1 MKNIFVALLLSLTLN
16 SCAVDNFNTF
26 KSLSTEEREKI
37 MLTRDVRTNLFPED
51 KNFVYVASFGKRW
64 DKGKGVRNTD
74 GRKCDIFLKCIPA
87 AIEIALN
94 KCKKEFDLNKAKK
107 IDYRV
112 IPEKITNQHKLY
124 SQVYWVYE
132 CSQETPKKKSITQN
146 AVTSINSTNRNFT
159 CDYVDNISEKSK
171 IVIRGP
177 EATEET
183 AIGII
188 INYSIVE
195 ISDKGAFTLKGASN
209 DPGRAWFI
217 GAQSFLLLD
226 AKVLPYNCY

>member
-1 MKNIFVALLLSLTLN
+1 M
-16 SCAVDNFNTF
+16 
-26 KSLSTEEREKI
+26 
-37 MLTRDVRTNLFPED
+37 
-51 KNFVYVASFGKRW
+51 
-64 DKGKGVRNTD
+64 
-74 GRKCDIFLKCIPA
+74 
-87 AIEIALN
+87 
-94 KCKKEFDLNKAKK
+94 
-107 IDYRV
+107 
-112 IPEKITNQHKLY
+112 
-124 SQVYWVYE
+124 YE

-146 AVTSINSTNRNFT
+146 ATTSINSTNRNFT

>member
-1 MKNIFVALLLSLTLN
+1 MK
-16 SCAVDNFNTF
+16 
-26 KSLSTEEREKI
+26 STI
-37 MLTRDVRTNLFPED
+37 SIL
-51 KNFVYVASFGKRW
+51 
-64 DKGKGVRNTD
+64 

-112 IPEKITNQHKLY
+112 IPEKITNQHKLF

-132 CSQETPKKKSITQN
+132 CSQETPKKKSVTQN
-146 AVTSINSTNRNFT
+146 VTTSINSINRNFT
-159 CDYVDNISEKSK
+159 CGYVDNNSEKS
-171 IVIRGP
+171 IIAIRGP
-177 EATEET
+177 KATEET

-188 INYSIVE
+188 INYSIVK
-195 ISDKGAFTLKGASN
+195 ISDKGAFTLEGASN
-209 DPGRAWFI
+209 DPGRIWFI

-226 AKVLPYNCY
+226 TKVLPYNCY